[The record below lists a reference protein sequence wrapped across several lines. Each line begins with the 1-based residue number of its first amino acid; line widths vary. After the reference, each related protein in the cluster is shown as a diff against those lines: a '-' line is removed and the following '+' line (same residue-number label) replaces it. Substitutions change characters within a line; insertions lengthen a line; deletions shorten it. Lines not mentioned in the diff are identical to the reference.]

1 MKKIGIIGTGK
12 TVGIADDHLKGIQ
25 SNEEWKLNAIYDLN
39 IEHAKEFTKRNK
51 LSSDIICSSL
61 QELTSKVDAVSICT
75 NNSSHKNIAQNLI
88 EEKTPVIC
96 EKPLSDNYEDA
107 KKLATFAHEANV
119 PNYMGMQYRYHDY
132 AQIIKEVIDSG
143 KLGDIIFYR
152 HNLGGSRLGNYNIE
166 LEWRMKQ
173 ETSGHGAITDF
184 GIHQLDLMDFFL
196 KNVAGDIKEMT
207 AQVETY
213 IKKRTKPNW
222 SENGN
227 VTNDDV
233 GILNGKLENNAMFS
247 LCSSRIFPPDGHC
260 LEIIG
265 LEAAIYM
272 DYNNNIF
279 IREKNKEGAWN
290 NHREQLFIKDKH
302 IFLGGA
308 RGKQYKEFYDIITK
322 NIPYELNFK
331 YGAEKIRLIEKALN

>member
-1 MKKIGIIGTGK
+1 CHR
-12 TVGIADDHLKGIQ
+12 VRH
-25 SNEEWKLNAIYDLN
+25 SNAVPTSFLHNA
-39 IEHAKEFTKRNK
+39 TT
-51 LSSDIICSSL
+51 SSI
-61 QELTSKVDAVSICT
+61 
-75 NNSSHKNIAQNLI
+75 NNSLSLHDALPIYKNIAQNLI

-207 AQVETY
+207 A
-213 IKKRTKPNW
+213 
-222 SENGN
+222 
-227 VTNDDV
+227 
-233 GILNGKLENNAMFS
+233 
-247 LCSSRIFPPDGHC
+247 
-260 LEIIG
+260 
-265 LEAAIYM
+265 
-272 DYNNNIF
+272 
-279 IREKNKEGAWN
+279 
-290 NHREQLFIKDKH
+290 
-302 IFLGGA
+302 
-308 RGKQYKEFYDIITK
+308 
-322 NIPYELNFK
+322 
-331 YGAEKIRLIEKALN
+331 